1 MLQNVVEYRG
11 SGFLWISVVCGIV
24 FIFQKVLDSR
34 KLVIEPENF
43 CLRLIRLKKCR
54 EMGDIRL
61 GKCKNICVVLVLALI
76 LTTQAFLNYTL
87 SNIIVLSK

>member
-34 KLVIEPENF
+34 KLVIEPE
-43 CLRLIRLKKCR
+43 
-54 EMGDIRL
+54 MGDIRL

-76 LTTQAFLNYTL
+76 
-87 SNIIVLSK
+87 